1 MTAFIVVVPT
11 PYVTIAAADGRH
23 SLDLPAGTCRVTARS
38 EARCVASAHKNKFGR
53 DYPSSAYEK
62 R

>member
-11 PYVTIAAADGRH
+11 PYVAIAAADGRY

-38 EARCVASAHKNKFGR
+38 ERYVVSAHKNKFGQ